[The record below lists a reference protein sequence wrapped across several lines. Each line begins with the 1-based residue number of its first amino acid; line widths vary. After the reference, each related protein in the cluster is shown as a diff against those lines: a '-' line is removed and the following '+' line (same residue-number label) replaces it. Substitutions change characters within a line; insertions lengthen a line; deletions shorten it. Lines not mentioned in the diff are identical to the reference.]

1 MSLSYLAT
9 LKAIEQ
15 DFGNTQ
21 KQQRTTINDEYSNT
35 DDDGY
40 LASYAEK
47 YRNNELLVDDV
58 ELDEAEL
65 EAYKNLMEAKAL
77 IEKRENSLSDDAN
90 ASIGEMF
97 LRDTKEIYDA
107 DAIKACMNKLPILTK
122 NLDWIHT
129 LQLNSYT
136 PLKVD
141 NPEDDIDRELQFY
154 NQAITSAKDGFKR
167 LHSLGIKVHRP
178 DDYFAEM
185 VKSDEH
191 MAKIRNKLVQSR
203 KVIEEREKRR
213 QRKEQQKIGKQLK
226 AERLKEKI
234 ARKKQDIEAVDHW
247 RRTYSGSGKEFDV
260 DAATEEYS
268 KIVEKSEKKNK
279 GGKNDATKRKNAG
292 IVKKR
297 PGKRKRQKQ
306 N

>member
-15 DFGNTQ
+15 DFGNTE
-21 KQQRTTINDEYSNT
+21 KQQRTTINDEYSNA
-35 DDDGY
+35 DNDRY

-47 YRNNELLVDDV
+47 YRNNELLIDDV
-58 ELDEAEL
+58 ELDEAEF

-77 IEKRENSLSDDAN
+77 IEKRENALSDDAS
-90 ASIGEMF
+90 AVGEMF
-97 LRDTKEIYDA
+97 LRNTKEIYDV

-136 PLKVD
+136 PLKVE

-203 KVIEEREKRR
+203 KIIEEREKRR

-268 KIVEKSEKKNK
+268 KLLEKSEKKNK

-292 IVKKR
+292 ITKKR